1 MKNVTLGTLLLYLSL
16 FVARSLSQ
24 DVPPYTED
32 CRTDAYPPSAKDI
45 PVKTYVLNLDL
56 PPQQRWAN
64 LAKEK
69 APQIKDMI
77 NSIINLVGSVVN
89 TTEAIA
95 FVDKEFALLADGLPA
110 PYGDEMKGIATAAN
124 IPLGQVVLYNVF
136 YELFTLCTSIV
147 AEAPNGTL
155 YHARNLDFGLFLGW
169 DVENDTWSLSEKL
182 RPLIINVDYQ
192 SKGETVA
199 RAVHFA
205 GYIGVLTGVKPG
217 VLTLSMNERFQL
229 DGGYIG
235 FIKWLLG
242 DHSGKWMGFFIR
254 EVLVDS
260 ISYEA
265 AKKSIM
271 TEELLAPAYFI
282 LGGNS
287 SGQGCVITRSR
298 ETMDNLEEMTK
309 TESGWFV
316 LQTNYDNWKNAPF
329 FDDRRT
335 PGDKCMNRL
344 TQNKVGLAG
353 IYNVLSTKPVLN
365 LLTTYTALMQVNTGY
380 LETYIR
386 NCPQP
391 CFPW

>member
-1 MKNVTLGTLLLYLSL
+1 MQKVILVAISLYIGIL
-16 FVARSLSQ
+16 FDSTLSQ
-24 DVPPYTED
+24 DVPPFTED
-32 CRTDAYPPSAKDI
+32 CRTDAYPPNEKDR
-45 PVKTYVLNLDL
+45 VKTFVLNLDL
-56 PPQQRWAN
+56 PPKERWSN

-69 APQIKDMI
+69 APELKAMI
-77 NSIINLVGSVVN
+77 QSIIDLVGSVVN
-89 TTEAIA
+89 VTEAIA
-95 FVDKEFALLADGLPA
+95 FIDKEFALLADQLPA
-110 PYGDEMKGIATAAN
+110 PYGDEMKGIATAAD

-136 YELFTLCTSIV
+136 YEIFTLCTSII

-169 DVENDTWSLSEKL
+169 DTENDKWALTEKL

-192 SKGETVA
+192 SGGKTVA
-199 RAVHFA
+199 RAVHFT

-229 DGGYIG
+229 DGGYVG

-242 DHSGKWMGFFIR
+242 DHSGKWMGFFLR
-254 EVLVDS
+254 ETLVS
-260 ISYEA
+260 SASYEA
-265 AKKSIM
+265 AKSSIM

-298 ETMDNLEEMTK
+298 ETMDNLEELKK
-309 TESGWFV
+309 TESGWFI
-316 LQTNYDNWKNAPF
+316 LQTNYDNWKTPPF

-335 PGDKCMNRL
+335 PATKCMNKM
-344 TQNKVGLAG
+344 TKEKAGLAG
-353 IYNVLSTKPVLN
+353 IYNVLSTKPVMN
-365 LLTTYTALMQVNTGY
+365 LLTTYTALMQVNSGY

-386 NCPQP
+386 DCPQP